1 MPPGLSCPGLKLT
14 FQIQTNLKVGQAIPH
29 ACPAKR
35 NNTKQNGGMLVWPKQ
50 PKSAPRP
57 HKSHQRV
64 ASPACPLFATITQ
77 TPVRPSES
85 NLKVP
90 TSQFRLRFQ
99 SQLPATLRFT
109 LISLTHQRVSQI
121 QERLSEL
128 RSLIDRF
135 LIKPGSVL
143 KMSLPMQ
150 Q

>member
-1 MPPGLSCPGLKLT
+1 MTLGDS
-14 FQIQTNLKVGQAIPH
+14 
-29 ACPAKR
+29 ACLPNKTQQNQAKR
-35 NNTKQNGGMLVWPKQ
+35 GHAGLAQATEIP
-50 PKSAPRP
+50 PRP
-57 HKSHQRV
+57 HKCPQRV

-77 TPVRPSES
+77 TPVFVPRNPPPEQS

-109 LISLTHQRVSQI
+109 LISLTHQSVSQI
-121 QERLSEL
+121 QERLSEF

-135 LIKPGSVL
+135 LIQPGSVL